1 MTKIKAKTKS
11 FQKLRPIALIGVL
24 SLIVSSCV
32 NNQSSET
39 EKKTPLVKVKNLIPK
54 FDQNTRI
61 SSFKSTDG
69 AFRIT
74 QIGNNASGITWDPYL
89 NQYLI
94 LQNNSAFIY
103 RFNKDFEFLGKLR
116 KVGNFNNDT
125 EGLTFIDGQSVM
137 IATEANTLHR
147 IALNSQVFERGYY
160 NANLNLR
167 LSGRSKVKNK
177 GIESVAYRV
186 ASIDRKA
193 RFYAAIEG
201 TARHSEAEM
210 KVMYIDGNVQSNFMG
225 DSLSYEHDLQVIEP
239 FNAESVFAGVITD
252 IAGMTFDP
260 TGETLIIVSQE
271 SKKAIQVNP
280 DTGEILSQ
288 LKLSGAPVYEGVTI
302 GPDGELIF
310 VSEKNWVQVYTNNK
324 D

>member
-1 MTKIKAKTKS
+1 MTRIKAKIKS
-11 FQKLRPIALIGVL
+11 FQNLRPIAFIIAL
-24 SLIVSSCV
+24 SLIVSACV
-32 NNQSSET
+32 NYQSTKT
-39 EKKTPLVKVKNLIPK
+39 ERKTPLVNVKDLIPN

-69 AFRIT
+69 AFRVT

-147 IALNSQVFERGYY
+147 IPLNSQVFERGYY

-186 ASIDRKA
+186 ASLDRKE

-210 KVMYIDGNVQSNFMG
+210 KVMYIDGNVQSSFMG

-239 FNAESVFAGVITD
+239 FNAESAFAGVITD

-302 GPDGELIF
+302 GPDGELVL